1 MNHSMVRYITA
12 RLLQIEALLMIFPLA
27 VSFIYGESWTYKMSF
42 ISVMLGLVVI
52 GQLLAWKKP
61 TNQRMNAREGLVI
74 VALTWIFYSFFGG
87 LPFVING
94 DIPAVVDAF
103 FEMSSGFTT
112 TGSSILKNVELLS
125 HSSLFWRSFTHL
137 VGGMGILVFALAIL
151 PQIDAQSVHIMKAE
165 VPGPTFGKLVSKLST
180 TARILYV
187 IYLVMTAVVMVLL
200 WVSGMSLFDS
210 MLHAFGVAGTGGF
223 GIKNGSVA
231 PYQNPVAEWIM
242 SVGMIVFAINFNLF
256 YMILIGRAKQALK
269 SEELK
274 GFLLI
279 VLGAVVLICLN
290 LWPSYDSFSTLIRDV
305 FFTVSSVI
313 STSGFST
320 ADFGQWPGF
329 SQTVLLIIMFVGGCA
344 GSTAGG
350 LKVSRIIHYVKIA
363 INEVR
368 QVVQP
373 NRVLTIHY
381 DNKPITKEGKQGVTS
396 YFVVYMCLFFFLL
409 LMVSLDAPDFLSGF
423 SAVATTLN
431 NVGPALG
438 QFGPAYSFAP
448 LNDFTK
454 ILLSFSMLA
463 GRLELFP
470 ILILFAPRTW
480 RR

>member
-12 RLLQIEALLMIFPLA
+12 RLLQIEALLMIFPLI
-27 VSFIYGESWTYKMSF
+27 VSFIYGESWTYKMSY
-42 ISVMLGLVVI
+42 ISVILGLIII
-52 GQLLAWKKP
+52 GQLIAWKKP
-61 TNQRMNAREGLVI
+61 TNKRMTAREGLVI
-74 VALTWIFYSFFGG
+74 VALTWILYSFFGG
-87 LPFVING
+87 LPFVLNG
-94 DIPAVVDAF
+94 DIPSLIDAF
-103 FEMSSGFTT
+103 FETSSGFTT
-112 TGSSILKNVELLS
+112 TGSSILSDVELLS

-137 VGGMGILVFALAIL
+137 VGGMGILVFALAIM

-165 VPGPTFGKLVSKLST
+165 VPGPTFGKLVSKLSS

-187 IYLVMTAVVMVLL
+187 IYLVITGVVVTLL
-200 WVSGMSLFDS
+200 WLSGMPLFDS
-210 MLHAFGVAGTGGF
+210 LLHAFGVAGTGGF
-223 GIKNGSVA
+223 GIKNGSVVS
-231 PYQNPVAEWIM
+231 YQNPLAEWIIGI
-242 SVGMIVFAINFNLF
+242 GMVVFAINFNLF

-274 GFLLI
+274 GFLVI
-279 VLGAVVLICLN
+279 VLGAVLLICLN
-290 LWPSYDSFSTLIRDV
+290 LWSSYESISTLIRDV

-320 ADFGQWPGF
+320 ADFGKWPGF
-329 SQTVLLIIMFVGGCA
+329 SQTVLLLLMFVGGSA

-350 LKVSRIIHYVKIA
+350 LKVSRVIHYIKIA

-368 QVVQP
+368 KVVQP
-373 NRVLTIHY
+373 NRILTIHY
-381 DNKPITKEGKQGVTS
+381 DDKPMTKEVKQGVAS

-409 LMVSLDAPDFLSGF
+409 LLVSLNAPDFLSGF
-423 SAVATTLN
+423 SAVAATLN

-454 ILLSFSMLA
+454 IMLSFSMLA